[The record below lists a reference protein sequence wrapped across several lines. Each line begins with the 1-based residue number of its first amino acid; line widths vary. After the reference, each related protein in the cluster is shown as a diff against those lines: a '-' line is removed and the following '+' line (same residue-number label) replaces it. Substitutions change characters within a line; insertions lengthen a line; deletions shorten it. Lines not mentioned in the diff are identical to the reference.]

1 MTQQT
6 MESPPPE
13 IKRDAWGRPY
23 VIPPTGGR
31 PVPYTRATTLA
42 DTLDDRY
49 NLELWKLRQCAIGLA
64 ARPDLL
70 ALVGAQRDDKAA
82 LNRICEDAL
91 DASASGERANK
102 GTALHSFTEQI
113 DRGLEP
119 FGVPATM
126 VADLARYVEV
136 TGRYT
141 IRGIEEF
148 VVCDEIKV
156 AGTFDRI
163 YELDGKRYVGDLKT
177 GDGAVTYGQ
186 SSIAVQLAV
195 YAHSQRYDPR
205 TGERSPLDV
214 DQEVAIVVHLPAES
228 GSVELYEVDI
238 RAGWEAVEHSL
249 FARKWRKRKD
259 LFRPITIAT
268 IDESPLDLV
277 RSALLTVREIAEL
290 YPLYEQ
296 LLADDLATAEDLVPL
311 FAARKA
317 EILAAA

>member
-1 MTQQT
+1 MTQQAT
-6 MESPPPE
+6 IESPPPE
-13 IKRDAWGRPY
+13 IRRDAYGRPY
-23 VIPPTGGR
+23 VIPPGGGK
-31 PVPYTRATTLA
+31 PTPYTRATTVA

-70 ALVGAQRDDKAA
+70 ALVGAQRDDRGA

-91 DASASGERANK
+91 AASASDERANK

-126 VADLARYVEV
+126 IADLAAYVEI

-141 IRGIEEF
+141 IRGIEQF
-148 VVCDEIKV
+148 VVCDEFKI

-163 YELDGKRYVGDLKT
+163 YELDGRRFVGDLKT

-186 SSIAVQLAV
+186 SSIAIQLAI
-195 YAHSQRYDPR
+195 YAHSQHYDPR

-214 DQEVAIVVHLPAES
+214 DLDRAIVVHLPAES
-228 GSVELYEVDI
+228 GLPALYEVDI
-238 RAGWEAVEHSL
+238 AAGWEAVEHAL
-249 FARKWRKRKD
+249 YARKWRKRKD
-259 LFRPITIAT
+259 LFTPVAT
-268 IDESPLDLV
+268 QTGDPLDLV
-277 RSALLTVREIAEL
+277 RSALLTIADVADL
-290 YPLYEQ
+290 YPLYER
-296 LLADDLATAEDLVPL
+296 LIAEELGGADELVPL

-317 EILAAA
+317 ELSAA